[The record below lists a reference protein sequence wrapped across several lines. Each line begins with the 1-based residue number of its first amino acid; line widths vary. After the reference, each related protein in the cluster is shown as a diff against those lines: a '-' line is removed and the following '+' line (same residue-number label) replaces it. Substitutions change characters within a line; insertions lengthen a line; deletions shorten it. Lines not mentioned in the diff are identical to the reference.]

1 MFYGSL
7 LVTTKQ
13 KPMVD
18 IKKIDRKKS
27 KHATTENHPIT
38 KKPSNQEERDRT
50 ITKQP
55 KHQNK
60 MAKWNMKSILAK
72 IVFIF

>member
-1 MFYGSL
+1 
-7 LVTTKQ
+7 
-13 KPMVD
+13 MVD

-38 KKPSNQEERDRT
+38 KKQSNQEERDRT

-60 MAKWNMKSILAK
+60 MKYEIHTCQNFCSHAITVNASVNILMHTF
-72 IVFIF
+72 V

>member
-1 MFYGSL
+1 
-7 LVTTKQ
+7 
-13 KPMVD
+13 MVD

-38 KKPSNQEERDRT
+38 KKQSNQEERDRT

-60 MAKWNMKSILAK
+60 MEYEIHTCQNFFHFLNICISAVMLLQLMHQ
-72 IVFIF
+72 